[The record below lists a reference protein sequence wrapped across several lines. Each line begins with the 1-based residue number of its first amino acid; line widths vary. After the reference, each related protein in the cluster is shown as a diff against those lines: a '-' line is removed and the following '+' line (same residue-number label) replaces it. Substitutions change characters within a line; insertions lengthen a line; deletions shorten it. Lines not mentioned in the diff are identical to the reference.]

1 MKSIGL
7 RPGNA
12 ELWGGVIWFAF
23 GVFVTHQGSTI
34 GIGAVND
41 PDIGF
46 ALFWVGLLVC
56 GLALAVVGH
65 ALFNEGP
72 TVASLW
78 AGTRWRK
85 TLIVLA
91 SLVVFAAVF
100 GRLGFLVSTI
110 ALMFVL
116 LRVVDPVRWPLA
128 VAIGFGAPL
137 IVWFVMKRLLLIQL
151 PAGMFG
157 IG

>member
-7 RPGNA
+7 RPSNA

-23 GVFVTHQGSTI
+23 GVFVTHQGRKL
-34 GIGAVND
+34 GVGAIND

-46 ALFWVGLLVC
+46 ALFWTGLLVS
-56 GLALAVVGH
+56 GLSLAIVAH

-78 AGTRWRK
+78 ADTRWGK

-91 SLVVFAAVF
+91 SLIVFAAVF

-110 ALMFVL
+110 ALMLVL
-116 LRVVDPVRWPLA
+116 LRIVDPVRWPLA
-128 VAIGFGAPL
+128 IAIAFGGPL
-137 IVWFVMKRLLLIQL
+137 VVWFVMKRLLLIQL